1 MNIGF
6 GPSVKKYLIV
16 NGLPLKYCLAEV
28 ADLIE
33 EYAEE
38 LTTEELKE
46 LQMISHLGI
55 MMELNSEEEIEPEEK
70 LTSREISDILGK
82 WQEVSD
88 FVEKRHPE
96 KLSTGRAN
104 ALFDD
109 RCLTFFRNILKRK
122 QKQTS
127 LDRYLAKVSRSE
139 SQESEAKKARR

>member
-1 MNIGF
+1 
-6 GPSVKKYLIV
+6 
-16 NGLPLKYCLAEV
+16 
-28 ADLIE
+28 
-33 EYAEE
+33 
-38 LTTEELKE
+38 
-46 LQMISHLGI
+46 
-55 MMELNSEEEIEPEEK
+55 MMELSSEEEVLPEEK

-96 KLSTGRAN
+96 KLST

-109 RCLTFFRNILKRK
+109 RCVTFFRNILKRR

-127 LDRYLAKVSRSE
+127 LDRYLVKISHSE